1 MINEDKNIKYVN
13 KTFSDFKASLQEFAR
28 SYFPTIYNDFSEA
41 SPGNMF
47 IEMASYVGDVS
58 SFYIDSQIQ
67 ENFLLLAKEKESLYN
82 LAYSF
87 GYRPKASYAS
97 NTIVDIYQLLPSII
111 SGSESYPDLS
121 YSLRVPENTIITS
134 NTDNQQ
140 FLTTTAID
148 FSDTSSA
155 EISFVDSNY
164 YLIKKST
171 NAISANIN
179 TIDVDFT
186 DSIKFNSITIED
198 ENIIQILNVTDSDGN
213 RWYEV
218 PYLAQETLFT
228 SSINPSSGSDGGVN
242 YLLSL
247 KRVPRRF
254 VTRLKPDNRL
264 ELQFGAG
271 ISSGSSDT
279 TILPTPDNVNL
290 GLVSSI
296 SDKVDDYNKASIFY
310 TKSYG
315 LVPQNTT
322 LTIKYL
328 SGGGLS
334 SNIEANVLTSIDST
348 NIDFKFA
355 PSDINLQD
363 IVLDSIVCNNPI
375 PATGGRG
382 EDTIEE
388 IRLNALNS
396 FSSQNRAVTKEDYII
411 RVLNMPS
418 EYGSISKAYITQE
431 TYNNIGSLIKDNPLS
446 LDLYILGYNSSKQ
459 LINANSTLKSNLKTY
474 INEYR
479 MITDAINIK
488 DAFYINIGI
497 NFDIFSDPSYNSKE
511 LLSSCVSSLKLYF
524 SIDSWQINQ
533 PVIISEINSLLLKIP
548 GVQSVGKIEIVNK
561 QGGSY
566 SPYGYDIHSAI
577 RNGILYPSIDPSI
590 FEVRFPD
597 VDINGRIITY

>member
-13 KTFSDFKASLQEFAR
+13 KTFSDFKSSLQEFAK

-97 NTIVDIYQLLPSII
+97 STVVDVYQLLPSII

-121 YSLRVPENTIITS
+121 YSLRVPENTTIVS
-134 NTDNQQ
+134 STDNQQ

-179 TIDVDFT
+179 TTTIDFT
-186 DSIKFNSITIED
+186 DSIKFNSIIIED

-228 SSINPSSGSDGGVN
+228 SSINPTSGSDGGIN

-247 KRVPRRF
+247 KKVPRRF
-254 VTRLKPDNRL
+254 VTRLKPDNKL

-279 TILPTPDNVNL
+279 MILPTPDNVNL
-290 GLVSSI
+290 GLISSV
-296 SDKVDDYNKASIFY
+296 SDKIDDYNKASIFY

-334 SNIEANVLTSIDST
+334 SNIEANVLTSIDTT

-355 PSDINLQD
+355 PSDVNLQN
-363 IVLDSIVCNNPI
+363 IILNSIICNNPI

-382 EDTIEE
+382 GDTAEE

-396 FSSQNRAVTKEDYII
+396 FSSQNRAVTKEDYIV

-431 TYNNIGSLIKDNPLS
+431 TYNNTGNLIKDNPLS

-459 LINANSTLKSNLKTY
+459 LVNANSTLKSNLKTY

-488 DAFYINIGI
+488 DAFYINIGL
-497 NFDIFSDPSYNSKE
+497 NFEIFGDLSYNSRE
-511 LLSSCVSSLKLYF
+511 LLSSCISSLKTYF

-533 PVIISEINSLLLKIP
+533 PIIISEVNSLLLKVP

-566 SPYGYDIHSAI
+566 SPYGYDIYSATK
-577 RNGILYPSIDPSI
+577 NGIVYPSIDPSI
-590 FEVRFPD
+590 FEIRFPD
-597 VDINGRIITY
+597 IDINGRIITY